1 LGGFERHRGFPP
13 ALRAG
18 GHGFRLGKTAAA
30 TLALGLAGLAPLGF
44 VFEVFVME
52 EVLFSRR
59 KYKIRSAVYTLKNSV
74 LKLRHNLCPV
84 AYQYWWLG
92 RRDQSPAVGL
102 LDLPAILLPV
112 AFASQRLLGPQ
123 LLARLQVKRVSFH
136 LFNNVLLLD
145 LTLEASEGVLQSF
158 ALLKLYFSQT
168 KNTSLL
174 DRKIPVLPFRKD
186 L

>member
-1 LGGFERHRGFPP
+1 
-13 ALRAG
+13 
-18 GHGFRLGKTAAA
+18 
-30 TLALGLAGLAPLGF
+30 
-44 VFEVFVME
+44 ME

-59 KYKIRSAVYTLKNSV
+59 KYKIRSAVHTLKNSV

-92 RRDQSPAVGL
+92 RRDQGPAVGL

-112 AFASQRLLGPQ
+112 SFASQRLLGPQ
-123 LLARLQVKRVSFH
+123 LLSRLQVKRVSFH
-136 LFNNVLLLD
+136 LFNDVLLLD
-145 LTLEASEGVLQSF
+145 LTLEAPEGVLQSF

-174 DRKIPVLPFRKD
+174 DRKIPVLLSRKD